1 MGCGKWNRDG
11 GVCNRLGMQAG
22 KRVLVQKVEIERQW
36 LDFESGVWYGGG
48 ERWWV
53 VVGRLVRCDGG
64 CGTSCS
70 QTQGRERVGQPE
82 T

>member
-11 GVCNRLGMQAG
+11 GVCDHSGMQAG

-53 VVGRLVRCDGG
+53 VAG
-64 CGTSCS
+64 
-70 QTQGRERVGQPE
+70 
-82 T
+82 